1 MFDIKIDKPLVFFD
15 LETTGTNV
23 QNDRIVELSVVK
35 LLPSGEKEVKTRR
48 INPEMHIPEDATK
61 IHGIKDEDVADS
73 PTFKSV
79 SKNFYMYLEGCDLAG
94 YNIIRFDLPL
104 LIREFS
110 RAQLEF
116 SLTGRR
122 LIDPFVIFCQMEP
135 RNLTA
140 AYKLFCGKELTNAHS
155 AEADTL
161 ATIEILEGQLKK
173 YPELPHSLDALH
185 ELCDQRDP
193 SRIDAGGR
201 FKWQDK
207 EAIIGFGKNSG
218 TPLRKIAIENPG
230 FLKWM
235 LNSDFPEDA
244 KKIAHEALKGI
255 FPVKD

>member
-1 MFDIKIDKPLVFFD
+1 
-15 LETTGTNV
+15 
-23 QNDRIVELSVVK
+23 
-35 LLPSGEKEVKTRR
+35 
-48 INPEMHIPEDATK
+48 
-61 IHGIKDEDVADS
+61 
-73 PTFKSV
+73 
-79 SKNFYMYLEGCDLAG
+79 
-94 YNIIRFDLPL
+94 
-104 LIREFS
+104 
-110 RAQLEF
+110 
-116 SLTGRR
+116 
-122 LIDPFVIFCQMEP
+122 MEP

-140 AYKLFCGKELTNAHS
+140 AYKLFCGKELTDAHS